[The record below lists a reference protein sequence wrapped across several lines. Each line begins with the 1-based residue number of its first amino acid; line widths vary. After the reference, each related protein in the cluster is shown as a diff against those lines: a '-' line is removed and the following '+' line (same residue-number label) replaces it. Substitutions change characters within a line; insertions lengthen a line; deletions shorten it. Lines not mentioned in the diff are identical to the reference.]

1 MKILITPVSVYPAT
15 ATQIEFLP
23 AEIYYGV
30 TAKSQYILQNAESQN
45 LISDWVSMTPEQYQL
60 WGNDDAYAINF
71 ILQTLGELPSKS
83 GVWPLI
89 VKVKEQAEAQV
100 PKPNEAS
107 T

>member
-1 MKILITPVSVYPAT
+1 
-15 ATQIEFLP
+15 
-23 AEIYYGV
+23 
-30 TAKSQYILQNAESQN
+30 
-45 LISDWVSMTPEQYQL
+45 MTLDLDVNE
-60 WGNDDAYAINF
+60 INF

-100 PKPNEAS
+100 PKANEAS